1 MGPLCPFAIW
11 GEYHGTDAAVCR
23 VSIVVKLIPIGSA
36 LAGLVAS
43 LWFPATAWAQ
53 PQRSLLRQL
62 YGDLAFEV
70 RTRGQGS
77 VTLAAADSRTQIIVT
92 LTSTD
97 LRRWSDSAA
106 RVLAARPPRRGRY
119 VKWEAVVE
127 GPGTVA
133 GSMSLA
139 RSILPNDTNV
149 VLLVTDSAF
158 RAVRTELSL
167 EDAKALTGAMRRA
180 ALASLPTRPRPLP
193 STKAPAGKA
202 PAPAPKK
209 PPPDSTR

>member
-1 MGPLCPFAIW
+1 M
-11 GEYHGTDAAVCR
+11 
-23 VSIVVKLIPIGSA
+23 KLIPIGSA
-36 LAGLVAS
+36 LLGLVAS
-43 LWFPATAWAQ
+43 LWFPATARAQ

-77 VTLAAADSRTQIIVT
+77 VTLAAADSLTQIVVT
-92 LTSTD
+92 LTSIE

-106 RVLAARPPRRGRY
+106 RVLAARPPRRGNY

-139 RSILPNDTNV
+139 RSILPNDTNL
-149 VLLVTDSAF
+149 VLLVTDTAF
-158 RAVRTELSL
+158 RAVRTELSM
-167 EDAKALTGAMRRA
+167 EDAKALAGAMRRA
-180 ALASLPTRPRPLP
+180 ALASLPTKPPP
-193 STKAPAGKA
+193 MPTTKAPPTRSPPTPATKA
-202 PAPAPKK
+202 PPTKSPPPPAKK
-209 PPPDSTR
+209 PPPDSRTR